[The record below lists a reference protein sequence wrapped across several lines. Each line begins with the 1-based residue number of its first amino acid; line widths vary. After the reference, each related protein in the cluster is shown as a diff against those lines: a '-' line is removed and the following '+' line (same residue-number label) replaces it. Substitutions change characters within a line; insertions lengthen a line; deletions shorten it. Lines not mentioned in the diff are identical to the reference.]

1 MKTMTKHVMEKHADV
16 AEERMHN
23 QDPNKWG
30 KEMKPRW
37 DATPDNAGLHG
48 VSPNG
53 SYYQV

>member
-1 MKTMTKHVMEKHADV
+1 MTKHVMEKHADV